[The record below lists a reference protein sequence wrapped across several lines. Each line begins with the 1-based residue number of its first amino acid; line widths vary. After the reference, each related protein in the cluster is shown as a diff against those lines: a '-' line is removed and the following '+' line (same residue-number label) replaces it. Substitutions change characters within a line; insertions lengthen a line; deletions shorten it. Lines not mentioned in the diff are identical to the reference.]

1 MLPVVDPP
9 PEHTGSASVIGVLLA
24 AGTSS
29 RYGEANKLLV
39 TVDEDS
45 GSDSR
50 ASEFGENTSEPIV
63 RHSAYTLLNAG
74 LDHVLVV
81 VGYESDRIRRALSGL
96 DVEFVENLA
105 YESGHASSVRAGV
118 QALTNTD
125 SAEKPVDAAVFGLG
139 DMPYVDPES
148 VRALIRSYEENLGSA
163 LAAGYRGERGNPVLF
178 DRQHFTTLVDCG
190 GDIGG
195 RQVLLSASDGAIVET
210 GDSGV
215 RQDID
220 KSDDI
225 R

>member
-9 PEHTGSASVIGVLLA
+9 TEHPGSASVIGVLLA

-29 RYGEANKLLV
+29 RYGDTNKLLV
-39 TVDEDS
+39 TVGRDGEPV
-45 GSDSR
+45 SR
-50 ASEFGENTSEPIV
+50 ASESGNSTSEPIV
-63 RHSAYTLLNAG
+63 RHSAQTLLNAG

-96 DVEFVENLA
+96 DIGFVENAA

-118 QALTNTD
+118 QALDNTD
-125 SAEKPVDAAVFGLG
+125 SVEKPVDAVVFGLG

-148 VRALIRSYEENLGSA
+148 VRELVRAYEDGSGSA

-178 DRQHFTTLVDCG
+178 DRQHFSALVDHED
-190 GDIGG
+190 DIGG
-195 RQVLLSASDGAIVET
+195 KQVLLSASDGAVVET
-210 GDSGV
+210 SDPGV

-220 KSDDI
+220 EPGDT